1 MKRISR
7 DWKGWCRN
15 FPKPMYDSMQLPLT
29 FSVFQSLP
37 FEENTCYLFLIEMEI
52 PSKGIFCQNKKS
64 RSWFSLKGF
73 SQFNS
78 FVFISQ
84 IPFYS
89 MFAFLIQ
96 DRRSLFVFRFVEFLL
111 GNTNDVL
118 LDLVALFQ
126 SRPCM
131 KLFHSK
137 KGHRL
142 SIWKKSHW
150 LKEFLVFF
158 KSSRFYSIPMFIWE
172 E

>member
-1 MKRISR
+1 MSEFSKTNVWFDAITLNVLCFSIVTIWGEYMLSLSHRDGNPLKRNLLSKQKIEILILFE
-7 DWKGWCRN
+7 RN
-15 FPKPMYDSMQLPLT
+15 Y
-29 FSVFQSLP
+29 
-37 FEENTCYLFLIEMEI
+37 
-52 PSKGIFCQNKKS
+52 
-64 RSWFSLKGF
+64 F

-78 FVFISQ
+78 ILL
-84 IPFYS
+84 YS
-89 MFAFLIQ
+89 FLKFHSIQ
-96 DRRSLFVFRFVEFLL
+96 CLHSSSKTDVLCLFSDIHLVEFLL